1 MSFCLAA
8 MLVSTK
14 LKASPLGG
22 RINQGSLKATTVDA
36 QLFSI
41 LSNHM
46 IRVSAPHP
54 QRREGPSSAQLT
66 TILCGYLAPFV
77 WVPGSFVYLLIFQN
91 GVECYLWQVCV
102 FCDGECVT
110 GTLLKRRIKRMLQTK
125 HHGGISVPRLQPILD
140 FMSCIFFL
148 LSFLLA
154 VLPTDPSP
162 PCHPMC
168 EAHMVQWN
176 CCLREHASACPD
188 FIRGIKEWD
197 GKKNQNKMMIA
208 GPWLFSLFFFFL
220 YAPHS
225 TPPALF

>member
-1 MSFCLAA
+1 
-8 MLVSTK
+8 MLVYST
-14 LKASPLGG
+14 LKASPLGR
-22 RINQGSLKATTVDA
+22 RINRGCLKATTVDA

-66 TILCGYLAPFV
+66 TILCGYLASFV
-77 WVPGSFVYLLIFQN
+77 WVPGSFVYLHKCWYFRGGQVSPVTCFIRRVFFCN
-91 GVECYLWQVCV
+91 GKCM
-102 FCDGECVT
+102 T
-110 GTLLKRRIKRMLQTK
+110 GTLLKEEQADAADKTSR
-125 HHGGISVPRLQPILD
+125 GIDVPRLQPILD
-140 FMSCIFFL
+140 FMSCIFL
-148 LSFLLA
+148 PLSFLLA

-208 GPWLFSLFFFFL
+208 GPWLSLFFFLFFRHPTL
-220 YAPHS
+220 HS
-225 TPPALF
+225 PLALF